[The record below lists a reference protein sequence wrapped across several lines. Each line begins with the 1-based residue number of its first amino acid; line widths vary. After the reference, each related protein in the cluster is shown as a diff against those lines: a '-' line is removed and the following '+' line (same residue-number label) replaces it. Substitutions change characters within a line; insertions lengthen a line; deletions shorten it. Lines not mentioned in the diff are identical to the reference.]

1 MKIDS
6 TLVKKLRTAE
16 NWSQE
21 QLSEKS
27 GLSLRTIQ
35 RLENGGSASIESV
48 RALAAAFGID
58 PSELM
63 LSSET
68 EAPQTPLDAV
78 KTGLLEFANFSGTAT
93 RYEYWWFLGFFV
105 LVTAVATILH
115 EKAYQIVTLI
125 LLLPFL
131 AASARRLNHAG
142 HSQWWQL
149 FWLVPFG
156 QIVVLIFLAQPGSDS
171 ANQPVAKGLDTA

>member
-6 TLVKKLRTAE
+6 NLVKKLRTAE

-35 RLENGGSASIESV
+35 RLENGGNASIESV
-48 RALAAAFGID
+48 RALAAAFGVD
-58 PSELM
+58 ANELM
-63 LSSET
+63 ANEP
-68 EAPQTPLDAV
+68 EPPQTPLDAV
-78 KTGLLEFANFSGTAT
+78 KTGLSEFANFSGTAT
-93 RYEYWWFLGFFV
+93 RFEYWWFLAFMV

-115 EKAYQIVTLI
+115 DKAYQIAWVI

-131 AASARRLNHAG
+131 AASTRRLNDAG
-142 HSQWWQL
+142 HSLWWQF

-156 QIVVLIFLAQPGSDS
+156 QIIVLYLLAQPSHGQPDS
-171 ANQPVAKGLDTA
+171 PVTKSIDPA